1 MKNRA
6 SAASLALLL
15 TACSGHA
22 SGERAGIIRGDGTR
36 GRSVYLER
44 CAACHGAEA
53 RGSRLGPSLRA
64 LSPTWN
70 EKRIFAA
77 IEEPEAPM
85 PKLYPSQLTR
95 RDLADVAA
103 YIDRIAAEK

>member
-6 SAASLALLL
+6 GIASLALLL

-22 SGERAGIIRGDGTR
+22 RSDGAGMMQGDGSR
-36 GRSVYLER
+36 GRSVYVQR
-44 CAACHGAEA
+44 CAACHGADA
-53 RGSRLGPSLRA
+53 RGTRLGPA
-64 LSPTWN
+64 LHALKPSWN

-85 PKLYPSQLTR
+85 PKLYPAQLTR

-103 YIDRIAAEK
+103 YIDGIAVEK

>member
-6 SAASLALLL
+6 GIASLALLL

-22 SGERAGIIRGDGTR
+22 RSNGAGMMRGDGSR
-36 GRSVYLER
+36 GRSVYLRR
-44 CAACHGAEA
+44 CAACHGADA
-53 RGSRLGPSLRA
+53 RGTRLGPALRA
-64 LSPTWN
+64 LKSSWN
-70 EKRIFAA
+70 VKRIFGA

-95 RDLADVAA
+95 RELADVAA
-103 YIDRIAAEK
+103 YIDDIAAEK

>member
-1 MKNRA
+1 M
-6 SAASLALLL
+6 
-15 TACSGHA
+15 
-22 SGERAGIIRGDGTR
+22 IRGDGTR
-36 GRSVYLER
+36 GRSVYIER

-53 RGSRLGPSLRA
+53 RGTRLGPSLHA
-64 LSPTWN
+64 LAPTWN
-70 EKRIFAA
+70 DKRIFTA

-103 YIDRIAAEK
+103 YIDGIAAEK